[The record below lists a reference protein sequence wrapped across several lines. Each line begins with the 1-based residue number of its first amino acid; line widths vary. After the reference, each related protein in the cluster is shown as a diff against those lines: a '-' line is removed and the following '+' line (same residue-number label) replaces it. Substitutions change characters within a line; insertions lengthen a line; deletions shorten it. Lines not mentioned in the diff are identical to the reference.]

1 MKMPVLGSTQAAITN
16 RPLDMLAT
24 DTAAVRAIAQA
35 AVSVELFT
43 IPLYMATMYSIQG
56 THQINSKGITYYEG
70 RQWPGMGT
78 TARPELK
85 E

>member
-1 MKMPVLGSTQAAITN
+1 MKMPVLGSTQAAISN

-43 IPLYMATMYSIQG
+43 IPL
-56 THQINSKGITYYEG
+56 
-70 RQWPGMGT
+70 
-78 TARPELK
+78 
-85 E
+85 